1 MIGIIEKKIQNK
13 RFFGEYSEIENP
25 NIQLFEIKYIKNQ
38 KNIVDMKLFFKN
50 GGCIQIGKS
59 GIHIKKSHKG
69 LFTKYCG
76 GKVTDACIAKAK
88 ASGDRKLVKRA
99 VFAENARNHFQ
110 K

>member
-1 MIGIIEKKIQNK
+1 
-13 RFFGEYSEIENP
+13 
-25 NIQLFEIKYIKNQ
+25 
-38 KNIVDMKLFFKN
+38 MKLFFKT
-50 GGCIQIGKS
+50 GGCIQTGKS

-88 ASGDRKLVKRA
+88 ASGDSKLVKRA

-110 K
+110 KKQLGGTLLIPVKKNFKI